1 MTSRQITRRTL
12 LGAAAALPVLAACGR
27 GGGGAG
33 GDGSGTVRFEGW
45 DYEPPLVEANITT
58 FMQKNPSIKVA
69 YTPITSAQYRQK
81 VVAEFTGKNGPDALY
96 VYDDSLGTWV
106 QSGYLQ
112 PIDGLPGVDEVY
124 QGIYEA
130 NAKAMTYQG
139 KRYGLPY
146 YTDCIGLIYNAEIL
160 QKAGIA
166 APPKSL
172 DELEAQSIKIKAAG
186 LVQYPL
192 AFAAQLQDTWQSWI
206 WALVYASGGQLFS
219 DDMKPVM
226 NGPDPIPLQAF
237 EWLHR
242 AANVSKIVDPASL
255 QLTPVPLD
263 TAVKAGQY
271 AFNFGARY
279 ALQDYNDPAKSKS
292 AGKLKLAPIPSLDGS
307 LRGTVGSTRMYC
319 LAADTK
325 VKDQAMTLLNYL
337 GGYTNGVPETARYW
351 FLKRGLGF
359 TFKDLAK
366 DKEITDA
373 LAKFVDPAI
382 YASLADVAK
391 ARNVVH
397 APWYAEF
404 EASLQKTTQQVIT
417 NQTTAPAAVAALA
430 DSATALAKKYS

>member
-1 MTSRQITRRTL
+1 MTPTRTQISRRTL
-12 LGAAAALPVLAACGR
+12 LGAAAALPLLAACGNR
-27 GGGGAG
+27 GGSGGT
-33 GDGSGTVRFEGW
+33 GTVRFEGW
-45 DYEPPLVEANITT
+45 DYEPPLVEENIGN
-58 FMQKNPSIKVA
+58 FSKLHPEIKVQ

-124 QGIYEA
+124 NGIYDA
-130 NAKAMTYQG
+130 NAKAMTFQG

-146 YTDCIGLIYNAEIL
+146 YTDCMGLIYNAEIL
-160 QKAGIA
+160 EKAGIS

-172 DELEAQSIKIKAAG
+172 DELEQQSLKIKNAG
-186 LVQYPL
+186 LVPYPL

-206 WALVYASGGQLFS
+206 WALVYSSGGLLFS

-226 NGPDPIPLQAF
+226 NGADPVAGQAF

-242 AANVSKIVDPASL
+242 AANQSRIVDPASL

-263 TAVKAGQY
+263 NAMKAGQY

-279 ALQDYNDPAKSKS
+279 ALRDYNDPARSQQ
-292 AGKLKLAPIPSLDGS
+292 AGKLKLAPIPSLDGT
-307 LRGTVGSTRMYC
+307 LKGTVGTTRMYC
-319 LAADTK
+319 LAADTD

-337 GGYTNGVPETARYW
+337 GGYTDGQPATARYW

-359 TFKDLAK
+359 TFKDLAQ
-366 DKEITDA
+366 DKEITEA

-382 YASLADVAK
+382 YAQLAEVAE

-404 EASLQKTTQQVIT
+404 EASLQKTTQQVLT
-417 NQTTAPAAVAALA
+417 DQTTAPAAMTALA
-430 DSATALAKKYS
+430 DSANALAKKYS